1 MSKKYR
7 YGAPVS
13 PEEVPKQ
20 RRRLPQYDECLRE
33 FLNSGHQFWRVDI
46 KTLPSDK
53 LKVIL
58 SSLKW
63 RTKNKQDFKHIRVF
77 VRKNR
82 IYLERV
88 NDEEK

>member
-7 YGAPVS
+7 YGAPVR
-13 PEEVPKQ
+13 PNEVPKQ

-33 FLNSGHQFWRVDI
+33 FLNSGDYFWRVDI
-46 KTLPSDK
+46 ESLPSNK

-63 RTKNKQDFKHIRVF
+63 RIENKPEFKHIQVF